1 MHTAEAQSHAMQVLS
16 VTLGGQS
23 FGVPIAAIQDVL
35 RGLDLAP
42 VPTAPPHIAGIC
54 NLRGRIVTAVCLHQ
68 RMYAAPRPAPEPDA
82 PHAMNVVVDSGG
94 ELYAL
99 IVDAVGD
106 VLTLAPGEVEPP
118 PLTLAPAWAALCT
131 GVYKARESLMVILD
145 PEKIIHTE
153 R

>member
-1 MHTAEAQSHAMQVLS
+1 MPTPDAQPQAMQVLC

-54 NLRGRIVTAVCLHQ
+54 NLRGRIVTAVCLHR
-68 RMYAAPRPAPEPDA
+68 RMYGTPRAGPPR
-82 PHAMNVVVDSGG
+82 AMNVVVDSGG

-99 IVDAVGD
+99 VVDAVGD

-131 GVYKARESLMVILD
+131 GVYKGGDGLMVVLD
-145 PEKIIHTE
+145 PERVIHAGHTE